1 MSEQAS
7 SKESPRG
14 PALLTAHAGH
24 LRSRMGAC
32 FPGSHAVFR
41 GHDLHTTLKDMGWIE
56 LHLFSVTGRR
66 FPAPQR
72 RLLEAIWTCTSY
84 PDVRIW
90 NNRVAG
96 LAGATRSTGTLGLA
110 AAMAVSE
117 AAIYGRGIEIRATAF
132 LIRTRQAL
140 EEGRTLEDCIL
151 AEMAVH
157 RSIAGYGRPVTNGDE
172 RLPHILA
179 LARELGLDQGPH
191 LRLAFEVDAWLRASR
206 WQKTIN
212 YGAVVTALAADLGL
226 SPREF
231 YLYMFPTFLAGM
243 TPCYLEALERPEGA
257 LYAAPC
263 SAIAYAGPPPRPWR
277 SHGDVANGADK

>member
-1 MSEQAS
+1 MTDTAH
-7 SKESPRG
+7 G
-14 PALLTAHAGH
+14 PAVLQQHATT

-41 GHDLHTTLKDMGWIE
+41 GHDLHGELKDMDWIG

-66 FPAPQR
+66 FPAPER
-72 RLLEAIWTCTSY
+72 RLLEAIWTYTSY

-96 LAGATRSTGTLGLA
+96 LAGATRSTGTLALA

-132 LIRTRQAL
+132 LIRTRAAL
-140 EEGRTLEDCIL
+140 AAGGTLEDCIQ
-151 AEMAVH
+151 AEMAKH

-172 RLPHILA
+172 RLPHLLA

-191 LRLAFEVDAWLRASR
+191 LRLAFDIDAWLRASR

-257 LYAAPC
+257 LFATPC
-263 SAIAYAGPPPRPWR
+263 SAVAYSGPAPRRWPRAIDDGGMQR
-277 SHGDVANGADK
+277 SS

>member
-1 MSEQAS
+1 MST
-7 SKESPRG
+7 SPKG
-14 PALLTAHAGH
+14 PALLQAHAGV
-24 LRSRMGAC
+24 LTSRMGAC
-32 FPGSHAVFR
+32 FPGSHAIFR
-41 GHDLHTTLKDMGWIE
+41 GHDLHTGLKDMGWIE
-56 LHLFSVTGRR
+56 LHLFSITGRR
-66 FPAPQR
+66 FPATQR

-96 LAGATRSTGTLGLA
+96 LAGSSRSTGTLGLA

-117 AAIYGRGIEIRATAF
+117 AAIYGRGIEIRATDF

-140 EEGRTLEDCIL
+140 AAGARLEDCIL

-172 RLPHILA
+172 RIPHILT

-191 LRLAFEVDAWLRASR
+191 LRLAFAVDDYLRASR
-206 WQKTIN
+206 WQKCIN
-212 YGAVVTALAADLGL
+212 YGAVVTGLAADIGL

-231 YLYMFPTFLAGM
+231 YLFMFPTFLAGM
-243 TPCYLEALERPEGA
+243 TPCYLEALERPEGT
-257 LYAAPC
+257 LYTAPC
-263 SAIAYAGPPPRPWR
+263 SAIACEGPAPRSWPERAGE
-277 SHGDVANGADK
+277 G

>member
-1 MSEQAS
+1 MSDIPAPTPAS
-7 SKESPRG
+7 RG
-14 PALLTAHAGH
+14 PAVLAAAAGTVH
-24 LRSRMGAC
+24 SRVGAC

-41 GHDLHTTLKDMGWIE
+41 GHDLHRELQDLDWIA
-56 LHLFSVTGRR
+56 LHLFSITGRR
-66 FPAPQR
+66 FPASER

-132 LIRTRQAL
+132 LVRTREAMAA
-140 EEGRTLEDCIL
+140 GRTLEECIL

-157 RSIAGYGRPVTNGDE
+157 RSIAGYGRPVVNGDE
-172 RLPHILA
+172 RIPHILA

-191 LRLAFEVDAWLRASR
+191 LRLAHEVDAWLRASR

-257 LYAAPC
+257 LYVTPC
-263 SAIAYAGPPPRPWR
+263 SAIAYAGPAPRRWR
-277 SHGDVANGADK
+277 DGGMSRSG